1 MTTFN
6 EFYWFCRNLLYQF
19 KDMCISFFEWL
30 TTPLQSNNFV
40 AQSLIDLLNSLLN
53 TITGQEYVEVVPLYL
68 FIGTGI
74 LVIIIVGLVKFF
86 TGVFA

>member
-19 KDMCISFFEWL
+19 KDMCIAFFEWL
-30 TTPLQSNNFV
+30 TTPLQSDNFV
-40 AQSLIDLLNSLLN
+40 AQSLIDLLNDLLN
-53 TITGQEYVEVVPLYL
+53 TFTGQEYVEVVPLYL

-74 LVIIIVGLVKFF
+74 IVILVVGLVKFF